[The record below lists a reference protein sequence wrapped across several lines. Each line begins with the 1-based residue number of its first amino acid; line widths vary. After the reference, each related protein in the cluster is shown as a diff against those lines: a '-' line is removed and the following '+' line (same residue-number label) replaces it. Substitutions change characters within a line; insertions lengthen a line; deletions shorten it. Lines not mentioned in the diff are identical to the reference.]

1 MPDRKAAEFQIP
13 RLCIKKGDILA
24 VKVHSPVPP
33 DIRTAMLGSLR
44 EILDKAGHA
53 DTQTI
58 YVDHDIDIGI
68 LLFERREAD
77 RADAKTKTQHAS
89 RAG

>member
-1 MPDRKAAEFQIP
+1 MPNRKPAEFQIA

-33 DIRTAMLGSLR
+33 DIRTAMLSSLR

-68 LLFERREAD
+68 LLFERRAAD
-77 RADAKTKTQHAS
+77 KDGARPKTPQTS